1 MVKTVWTAV
10 SCQILSTA
18 FKQQHWIPPQLGT
31 DITTAAPLNGPYNL
45 RDCDLPAVAA
55 TVTDSLTLWPSRNTR
70 LPLVGNTVT
79 SLTIIQNG
87 NTTALRWLKF

>member
-55 TVTDSLTLWPSRNTR
+55 NWQPNTGPPEILVSHWSGTLWRH
-70 LPLVGNTVT
+70 L
-79 SLTIIQNG
+79 Q
-87 NTTALRWLKF
+87 